1 MSPAR
6 AVRRAR
12 QLSFPCVSG
21 DEPAVH
27 PIRFASDSRITLPAA
42 VSHLPGGDR
51 FPAQAGTILRKVQP
65 VPSGC
70 TFLVSAA
77 KDALFLTIG
86 AARLPHRA
94 CGPALGWSK
103 HLQKMRSE
111 AHCPGLLTVDNFAAK
126 TQIRARI
133 THVGSEY
140 RKDITSGTCALCITD
155 WVARSSPSASSRP
168 SRPVPAPPK
177 WSSASTAPASTT
189 MTGAR
194 RSSSTSPGASRV
206 TLTKDIQLSLMP
218 GTSEMVGRFCREKRE
233 KRSENTSKNDRPN
246 APATTPRLL
255 R

>member
-1 MSPAR
+1 MSRHSTLYAS
-6 AVRRAR
+6 RRTAGSPYLR
-12 QLSFPCVSG
+12 RYLICPGV
-21 DEPAVH
+21 
-27 PIRFASDSRITLPAA
+27 IASPHKRGRSSTRCSPFPAA
-42 VSHLPGGDR
+42 TP
-51 FPAQAGTILRKVQP
+51 
-65 VPSGC
+65 
-70 TFLVSAA
+70 FLVSAA
-77 KDALFLTIG
+77 KDALFLANG
-86 AARLPHRA
+86 AARSPHRA

-111 AHCPGLLTVDNFAAK
+111 AHCPGLLTVDYFAAK
-126 TQIRARI
+126 TQIRMRI

-155 WVARSSPSASSRP
+155 WVARSSPSVSSRP

-194 RSSSTSPGASRV
+194 RSSSPSPGASRV
-206 TLTKDIQLSLMP
+206 TLTKDIQPSLMP
-218 GTSEMVGRFCREKRE
+218 GTSERVGRFCREKRE

-246 APATTPRLL
+246 AHATTPLLL

>member
-1 MSPAR
+1 MSRQSTLYASRRTAGSPYLRRYLICPGVIASPRKRGRSFAR
-6 AVRRAR
+6 C
-12 QLSFPCVSG
+12 SPF
-21 DEPAVH
+21 
-27 PIRFASDSRITLPAA
+27 PAA
-42 VSHLPGGDR
+42 AP
-51 FPAQAGTILRKVQP
+51 
-65 VPSGC
+65 
-70 TFLVSAA
+70 FLVSAA
-77 KDALFLTIG
+77 KDALFLMIG

-155 WVARSSPSASSRP
+155 WGARSSPSASSMP

-177 WSSASTAPASTT
+177 WSSASTVPVSTT

-194 RSSSTSPGASRV
+194 RSSSPSPGASRV
-206 TLTKDIQLSLMP
+206 TLTKDIQPSLMP
-218 GTSEMVGRFCREKRE
+218 GTSERVGRFCREKRE

-246 APATTPRLL
+246 APATTPCLL